1 MTKRPALAALA
12 LLLAAGAVQ
21 AQAPVYRR
29 APGDTLRYR
38 EVTTGAVEA
47 RPGSGSV
54 TMKTSRDAR
63 IAVTF
68 GAADTARAWFE
79 ALAVSVDGPP
89 QGERRPDAS
98 ALLGRPYTLILG
110 PRGEVQTVAVPPIPE
125 TLTQVSDLAAQF
137 TDFFPRLPAGPLVA
151 GATWADTV
159 RHQATNAAGRTVVA
173 RRVGSYRVRGD
184 STVGGERVVVV
195 DLLTDSEI
203 LSGSSTPPAP
213 GSASMQSALRG
224 EETGAFYFAPET
236 GLLVGRRRSGKLGGT
251 ITVSGG
257 GRQVV
262 IPQAFTYESRIE
274 RLP

>member
-1 MTKRPALAALA
+1 MKRAILAAALA
-12 LLLAAGAVQ
+12 LSFAAGAAG
-21 AQAPVYRR
+21 AQAPAYRR

-47 RPGSGSV
+47 RPASGSV
-54 TMKTSRDAR
+54 TMKTSHDAR

-68 GAADTARAWFE
+68 GAGDTARAWYE
-79 ALAVSVDGPP
+79 ALAVSIDGPP

-98 ALLGRPYTLILG
+98 ALLGQPYTLVLG

-125 TLTQVSDLAAQF
+125 ALGQVSDLAAQF

-173 RRVGSYRVRGD
+173 RRIGSYRVRGD

-195 DLLTDSEI
+195 DLHTDSEI
-203 LSGSSTPPAP
+203 LSGSSTPAAP
-213 GSASMQSALRG
+213 GTASMQSALQG
-224 EETGAFYFAPET
+224 EETGAFYFAPES
-236 GLLVGRRRSGKLGGT
+236 GRLVGRRRSGKLGGT
-251 ITVSGG
+251 ITISGG

-262 IPQAFTYESRIE
+262 IPQTFTYESRIE